1 MSYAAKY
8 ASAFYGPFRDAIG
21 SAKTLTGDKRTYQM
35 DSANSDEA
43 LREVELD
50 IAEGADMVMV
60 KPGMPYLDIVRR
72 VKDTFAMPT
81 FVYQV
86 SGEYAMIAAAANNGW
101 IDGERAMMESLLG
114 FKRAGADGDFDV
126 FRAEGG
132 GEAAKARV
140 AKANGE
146 AACSSHSRA
155 RYSPFAARQYCTL
168 LMVAGPWRACR
179 RFPCCA
185 SGNFGLEDGPCLIAA
200 LAIAAAR
207 AWRNDGGVPPH
218 AFDPGLQPEL
228 FRGVLTRRVFAFLID
243 LVVLSVPVILGYI
256 FIAVFGV
263 ITLGLGWMLFW
274 LAWPAT
280 IVWAIV
286 YYGASIGGPHSATMG
301 MRAMDLELRTWYGA
315 PGYFVLGACHAV
327 LYWVSISFLT
337 PLVLLVGL
345 FNGRRRLLH
354 DIVLGTVVINSSVR
368 TQVAPPARSSY

>member
-1 MSYAAKY
+1 MSY
-8 ASAFYGPFRDAIG
+8 SG
-21 SAKTLTGDKRTYQM
+21 SGNT
-35 DSANSDEA
+35 
-43 LREVELD
+43 
-50 IAEGADMVMV
+50 
-60 KPGMPYLDIVRR
+60 
-72 VKDTFAMPT
+72 
-81 FVYQV
+81 
-86 SGEYAMIAAAANNGW
+86 
-101 IDGERAMMESLLG
+101 
-114 FKRAGADGDFDV
+114 
-126 FRAEGG
+126 GG
-132 GEAAKARV
+132 GPS
-140 AKANGE
+140 NPG
-146 AACSSHSRA
+146 
-155 RYSPFAARQYCTL
+155 
-168 LMVAGPWRACR
+168 GP
-179 RFPCCA
+179 
-185 SGNFGLEDGPCLIAA
+185 SNTGS
-200 LAIAAAR
+200 

-218 AFDPGLQPEL
+218 AFDPDSQPEL

-354 DIVLGTVVINSSVR
+354 DIILGTVVINSSVR
-368 TQVAPPARSSY
+368 TQVVPSPRSSY